1 MRGVEKVKLPVRPI
15 VVIVLFLLPWPV
27 AAQMADL
34 TASGLRAVEDTSEFQ
49 LGGATMRLALVPDVI
64 TQEVAPRPAL
74 TLPQSNIQSQRET
87 SLGPA
92 TLFLGEGLDSGRD
105 AVEMGTFL
113 SSGAARAGFSVTY
126 LEKEEEVSRSEVFL
140 GYSVTERFSVGL
152 SGILNAQIEPNETVP
167 QLGLSAEYAT
177 EGGAFL
183 QGGVA
188 DASEYDPVIGMSIGL
203 RF

>member
-1 MRGVEKVKLPVRPI
+1 MRLI
-15 VVIVLFLLPWPV
+15 VVIVSVLLPCGV
-27 AAQMADL
+27 AAQVVDL
-34 TASGLRAVEDTSEFQ
+34 TAPGLRAVQDSSEFQ

-64 TQEVAPRPAL
+64 EQEIAPRPAL
-74 TLPQSNIQSQRET
+74 ILPQSNIQSQRET
-87 SLGPA
+87 TLGPA
-92 TLFLGEGLDSGRD
+92 TIFLGEGLDGGRD

-126 LEKEEEVSRSEVFL
+126 LEHEEEVSRSEVFL
-140 GYSVTERFSVGL
+140 DYSVTDRFSVGL
-152 SGILNAQIEPNETVP
+152 SGILNAQIEENETVP

-188 DASEYDPVIGMSIGL
+188 NASDYDPVIGMSIGL

>member
-1 MRGVEKVKLPVRPI
+1 MRGFDKVELPVRLI
-15 VVIVLFLLPWPV
+15 VVIVSFLLPCGV
-27 AAQMADL
+27 AAQVVDL
-34 TASGLRAVEDTSEFQ
+34 TASGLRPVQDSSEFQ

-64 TQEVAPRPAL
+64 EQEIAPRPAL

-87 SLGPA
+87 TLGPA
-92 TLFLGEGLDSGRD
+92 TIFLGEGLDGGRD

-126 LEKEEEVSRSEVFL
+126 LEHEEEVSRSEVFL
-140 GYSVTERFSVGL
+140 DYSVTDRFSVGL
-152 SGILNAQIEPNETVP
+152 SGILNAQIEENETVP

-188 DASEYDPVIGMSIGL
+188 NASHYDPVIGMSIGL